1 MTVNAGDLDMTA
13 NESAEQ
19 TPENPVALFF
29 RHIWGVV
36 SRPRSTIKTLVERR
50 PILEAFVIILF
61 IFILAGVSRTLST
74 SDAFLEAFELDWGL
88 PARLMQM
95 GVSSLVLSL
104 WYIASLAILVGLC
117 WAIVRVLGSD
127 SSYPALFSTMGFCVI
142 VFCIPPLIRFAIAIV
157 AGFADL
163 PAQVE
168 LLLDLSVS
176 TPVSVILMVWF
187 AVLCVFAVRYASG
200 LSIARAIA
208 AVVIP
213 LVLIGGGVLGAL
225 TVAGLNILSRF
236 D

>member
-1 MTVNAGDLDMTA
+1 MTDY
-13 NESAEQ
+13 ESAEQ
-19 TPENPVALFF
+19 TTENQVALFF

-74 SDAFLEAFELDWGL
+74 SDAFVEAFELDWGL

-142 VFCIPPLIRFAIAIV
+142 VFCIPSLIRFVIAIV

-176 TPVSVILMVWF
+176 TPVSLILMAWY
-187 AVLCVFAVRYASG
+187 AVLCVFAVRYTSG
-200 LSIARAIA
+200 LSAARAIA